1 MTPVISQGTLMN
13 SLKDIIAEAKKTLNI
28 VEDKELARAIG
39 ITPTTISHW
48 NNRGSRPDLFALMQ
62 LSDILSI
69 DARELL
75 SIIEAEHA
83 KSEQK
88 QEYWEKMKERF
99 SGSKKELMT
108 IIACGF
114 IFTSANCKLELGQN
128 QTITYK
134 YMTPAMYIM
143 SS

>member
-1 MTPVISQGTLMN
+1 MNTLEEILN
-13 SLKDIIAEAKKTLNI
+13 EAKKQLNVI
-28 VEDKELARAIG
+28 EDKQLAEAIHV
-39 ITPTTISHW
+39 TPSAISNW
-48 NNRGSRPDLFALMQ
+48 RKRGSRPDLFALMQ
-62 LSDILSI
+62 LSDVLSI

-83 KSEQK
+83 KSEDK

-114 IFTSANCKLELGQN
+114 IFSSADCKLDMGQN
-128 QTITYK
+128 QSITYK
-134 YMTPAMYIM
+134 YMTPKMYIM

>member
-1 MTPVISQGTLMN
+1 MN
-13 SLKDIIAEAKKTLNI
+13 SLSDITTEAKKILNI
-28 VEDKELARAIG
+28 TEDKELAKAIG
-39 ITPTTISHW
+39 VTPGTVSHW
-48 NNRGSRPDLFALMQ
+48 HNRGSRPDLFALMQ

-75 SIIEAEHA
+75 AIVEAEHA

-99 SGSKKELMT
+99 SSSKKELMT

-114 IFTSANCKLELGQN
+114 IFSSADCKLELGQN
-128 QTITYK
+128 QTVTYK

-143 SS
+143 

>member
-1 MTPVISQGTLMN
+1 MENLT
-13 SLKDIIAEAKKTLNI
+13 DIITEAKKILNI
-28 VEDKELARAIG
+28 VEDKDLAKAIG
-39 ITPTTISHW
+39 ITPGTISHW
-48 NNRGSRPDLFALMQ
+48 NNRGSRPDTFALMQ

-69 DARELL
+69 DARVLL
-75 SIIEAEHA
+75 AIIEAEHA

-114 IFTSANCKLELGQN
+114 IFTSADCKLELGQN

-134 YMTPAMYIM
+134 YMTPTMYIM